1 MGTYVGLR
9 SKESTKIFSW
19 KKFSPLTLKT
29 SFYLKRR
36 QSQEKARK
44 PEDSMV
50 TADDHK
56 IRVMVM
62 VVMVR
67 VMTTWW
73 RVGDGDGGQTQ
84 AELPQTPLL
93 RSRSSSRGAAEI
105 FDLEREK

>member
-1 MGTYVGLR
+1 
-9 SKESTKIFSW
+9 
-19 KKFSPLTLKT
+19 
-29 SFYLKRR
+29 
-36 QSQEKARK
+36 
-44 PEDSMV
+44 MV

-56 IRVMVM
+56 IRVGDNLVM
-62 VVMVR
+62 VAMVR

-73 RVGDGDGGQTQ
+73 QVGDDDGGQTQ